1 MSRLVFQPHARQA
14 LKRGIDA
21 MAAAVLPT
29 LGPGARHVALQH
41 SIRSRSPELLDDGG
55 TIARRLL
62 QLPDRDADVG
72 AMLLR
77 ETLWRQTEAYGD
89 GAATAA
95 ALYQTVFEEG
105 CRFITAAG
113 NAMLLRKHLER
124 GMKMMLEDLAEQVRM
139 IDEPSEIERLAAS
152 ISGDADI
159 AKRLADIFEV
169 LGPHQPIEVREGG
182 RELQHDF
189 FLGSYWDAKI
199 PSTTVFE
206 GRRGTRL
213 NLEHTAWVISDFE
226 LDDLTALVKLV
237 TDVYQAGFSS
247 LVIMA
252 KSFSEQIIAA
262 QGANSRMR
270 DFTLVYL
277 EPSGL
282 LDEQEAALED
292 VALITGGQV
301 LRQAAGHRLD
311 RIPAE
316 AWGQSELAWL
326 DSDRFGIIA
335 GQGDAAAIQREI
347 AALER
352 RFAESGDER
361 QAMVTRTRIGR
372 LRGGSAVVWCGGSAE
387 SEIRHQQERITR
399 TIAAIRSALLEG
411 CLPGGGMALLA
422 CRPRLQARYESSGD
436 IHERAACQILMRAS
450 AAPCKQLLVN
460 AGHDAPGLIIHEL
473 QARRNGTGYDVQAG
487 QFVEMA
493 QGGAVDSAAAVM
505 AAVRHG
511 IGGAALALTVDVI
524 LHRPNP
530 PLALNPSDRP
540 SANQL
545 VNDSER
551 SMT

>member
-1 MSRLVFQPHARQA
+1 MSRLVFQPQARQA

-29 LGPGARHVALQH
+29 LGPNARHVALEH
-41 SIRSRSPELLDDGG
+41 AIRTHSPELLTDGG

-62 QLPDRDADVG
+62 QLPDPSADVG

-77 ETLWRQTEAYGD
+77 ETLWRQKEAYGD

-95 ALYQTVFEEG
+95 ALYQTVFEAG

-113 NAMLLRKHLER
+113 NAALLRKHLER
-124 GMKMMLEDLAEQVRM
+124 GMKMMLEDLSEQVRM
-139 IDEPSEIERLAAS
+139 IDEPLEIERLAAS

-159 AKRLADIFEV
+159 AKCLADIFEV
-169 LGPHQPIEVREGG
+169 MGPHQPIEIREGG
-182 RELQHDF
+182 RQLQHEF

-252 KSFSEQIIAA
+252 KSFSEQIVAA
-262 QGANSRMR
+262 QGANSRMQ

-277 EPSGL
+277 EPTGL
-282 LDEQEAALED
+282 VDEQEAALED
-292 VALITGGQV
+292 LALITGGQV
-301 LRQAAGHRLD
+301 LRQAAGHRPD

-316 AWGQSELAWL
+316 ARGQSELAWL
-326 DSDRFGIIA
+326 DASRFGILA
-335 GQGDAAAIQREI
+335 AQGEVAAIEREI

-352 RFAESGDER
+352 RFANSADER
-361 QAMVTRTRIGR
+361 QAMICRTRIGR
-372 LRGGSAVVWCGGSAE
+372 LRGGSAVIWCGGSAE
-387 SEIRHQQERITR
+387 SEIRYQQALIERTV
-399 TIAAIRSALLEG
+399 AAVRSALLEG

-422 CRPRLQARYESSGD
+422 CQPRLQAHYESSRD
-436 IHERAACQILMRAS
+436 IYERAAAQILMKAA
-450 AAPCKQLLVN
+450 AAPCKRLLVN
-460 AGHDAPGLIIHEL
+460 AGHESPGLIIHEL
-473 QARRNGTGYDVQAG
+473 QTRRNGTGYDVQAG
-487 QFVEMA
+487 RFVEMA
-493 QGGAVDSAAAVM
+493 QNGAVDSAAAVM
-505 AAVRHG
+505 AAVRYG

-524 LHRPNP
+524 LHRADP
-530 PLALNPSDRP
+530 PLALNPDDR
-540 SANQL
+540 
-545 VNDSER
+545 
-551 SMT
+551 T

>member
-1 MSRLVFQPHARQA
+1 MSRLVFQPQARQA

-29 LGPGARHVALQH
+29 LGPNARHVALEH
-41 SIRSRSPELLDDGG
+41 AIRTHSPELLTDGG

-62 QLPDRDADVG
+62 QLPERSADVG

-77 ETLWRQTEAYGD
+77 ETLWRQKTAYGD

-105 CRFITAAG
+105 GRFITAGG
-113 NAMLLRKHLER
+113 NAALLRKHLER
-124 GMKMMLEDLAEQVRM
+124 GMKMMLEDLAEQLRM
-139 IDEPSEIERLAAS
+139 IGEPSEIERLAAS

-159 AKRLADIFEV
+159 AKCLADIFDV

-182 RELQHDF
+182 RELQHEF

-213 NLEHTAWVISDFE
+213 ELAHTAWVISDFE
-226 LDDLTALVKLV
+226 LDDLAALVKLV

-252 KSFSEQIIAA
+252 KSFSEQIVAA
-262 QGANSRMR
+262 QGANSRMQ

-277 EPSGL
+277 EPTGL
-282 LDEQEAALED
+282 VDEQEAALED
-292 VALITGGQV
+292 LALIVGGQV

-316 AWGQSELAWL
+316 ARGQSELAWL
-326 DSDRFGIIA
+326 DASRFGILA
-335 GQGDAAAIQREI
+335 AQGEVAAIEREI

-352 RFAESGDER
+352 RFASSADER
-361 QAMVTRTRIGR
+361 QAMICRTRIGR

-387 SEIRHQQERITR
+387 SEVRYQQALIERTV
-399 TIAAIRSALLEG
+399 AAVRSALLEG

-422 CRPRLQARYESSGD
+422 CQPRLQARYEASRD
-436 IHERAACQILMRAS
+436 IHERAAGQILMKAA
-450 AAPCKQLLVN
+450 AAPCKRLLIN
-460 AGHDAPGLIIHEL
+460 AGHESPGLIIHEL
-473 QARRNGTGYDVQAG
+473 QTRRNGTGYDVQAG
-487 QFVEMA
+487 RFVEMA

-505 AAVRHG
+505 AAVRYG

-530 PLALNPSDRP
+530 PLALNPDD
-540 SANQL
+540 Q
-545 VNDSER
+545 
-551 SMT
+551 T